1 MFPNQYARGNARNRL
16 PIVGGG
22 VCRVDGL
29 HSKTHAKLVHIA
41 GGYFSSARVTN
52 DVVAPM
58 LGLESEGAV

>member
-22 VCRVDGL
+22 VCQVDGL
-29 HSKTHAKLVHIA
+29 HSKTHAKLIQIA
-41 GGYFSSARVTN
+41 AGFFSSARVTN

-58 LGLESEGAV
+58 LGQESEGAV